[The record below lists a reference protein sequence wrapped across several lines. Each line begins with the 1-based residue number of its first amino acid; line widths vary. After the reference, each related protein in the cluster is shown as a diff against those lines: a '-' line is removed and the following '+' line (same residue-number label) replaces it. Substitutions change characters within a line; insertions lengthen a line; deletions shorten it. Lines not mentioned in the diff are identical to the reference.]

1 MAYILTDLELAMCRM
16 WVLVSWLLIPATLCH
31 YPGQLPTA
39 SEPEDPE
46 DREKAIEQEKL
57 RKEAIREAEEKRRIK
72 HKKLEEER
80 EGVRQN
86 IRDKVSSCQNS
97 VLITGHRQK
106 LS

>member
-1 MAYILTDLELAMCRM
+1 MCRM
-16 WVLVSWLLIPATLCH
+16 WILVSWLLIPATICH
-31 YPGQLPTA
+31 YPGQLPSA
-39 SEPEDPE
+39 PEPEDPE

-86 IRDKVSSCQNS
+86 IRDKVYSTKVTREDSWTNDNK
-97 VLITGHRQK
+97 ITMCYVEK
-106 LS
+106 STSK

>member
-1 MAYILTDLELAMCRM
+1 MTTYTSYTI
-16 WVLVSWLLIPATLCH
+16 CH
-31 YPGQLPTA
+31 YLGQLPSA
-39 SEPEDPE
+39 PEPEDPE

-86 IRDKVSSCQNS
+86 IRDKVHYSTKVTRGDSWTNDNK
-97 VLITGHRQK
+97 ITMCYVEK
-106 LS
+106 STSK